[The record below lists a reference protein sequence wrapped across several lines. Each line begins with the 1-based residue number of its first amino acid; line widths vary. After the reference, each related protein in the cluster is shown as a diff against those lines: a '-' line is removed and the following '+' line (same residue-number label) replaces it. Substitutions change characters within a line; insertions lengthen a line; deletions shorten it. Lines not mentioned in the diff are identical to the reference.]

1 MEFKDKKEQKVYEKE
16 KARLLYINSFSL
28 ELIRNK
34 TIPDPTRMFNVGD
47 LVSGNFVIKEVID
60 QGKIYRVSFVGG
72 KTSRIESKETL
83 ALYEKFPDLKELSDC
98 IYIVWHKLY
107 SLEQKNSIISNKR
120 IGINLQVRP
129 IEKLLSMALEKDLDL
144 NPDYQ
149 RGYVWSPDVQNNFLQ
164 CLFNNF
170 DLGKFTFLKNSESM
184 AILDGKQRLKT
195 LLDFYLDLIPFNG
208 LKFSELNYK
217 DKYFFWNKN
226 IVISI
231 IENMSYQEALDQFL
245 YLNRGGVPIQ
255 EKHIN
260 NRINRNICFRLKPFL
275 FSCIPVIKSLM

>member
-1 MEFKDKKEQKVYEKE
+1 MEFTDKKQQKAYEKE
-16 KARLLYINSFSL
+16 KDRLLHVTSFSL

-34 TIPDPTRMFNVGD
+34 SIPKPTRMFNVGD

-83 ALYEKFPDLKELSDC
+83 ALYEKFPDLKELSEYT
-98 IYIVWHKLY
+98 YIVWHKLY
-107 SLEQKNSIISNKR
+107 SLDQKPISIANKK
-120 IGINLQVRP
+120 IQIDLQVRN
-129 IEKLLSMALEKDLDL
+129 IEELISMALEKDLDM

-149 RGYVWSPDVQNNFLQ
+149 RGYVWSPDVQQSFLQ
-164 CLFNNF
+164 SLFNNY
-170 DLGKFTFLKNSESM
+170 DLGKFTFIKNDKDLV
-184 AILDGKQRLKT
+184 ILDGKQRLKT
-195 LLDFYLDLIPFNG
+195 LLDFYLDLISFKG
-208 LKFSELNYK
+208 FKFSELNFL
-217 DKYFFWNKN
+217 DKYFFWNKK
-226 IVISI
+226 IVLSM

-260 NRINRNICFRLKPFL
+260 NVL
-275 FSCIPVIKSLM
+275 SKSLSI